1 MALPWPGEF
10 GRVALDSP
18 QSQID
23 WEIATP
29 GTPRYAA
36 VRDTACLREYMSAS
50 ARAITSLG
58 WSASSSIVIPA
69 EAPTDKLADA
79 WLIFKDAI
87 MFSSASAFA
96 RALARV

>member
-23 WEIATP
+23 CGNAIP

-36 VRDTACLREYMSAS
+36 VRDIACLREYMSAS

-69 EAPTDKLADA
+69 EAPTDRLADA

-87 MFSSASAFA
+87 LFSSATAFA
-96 RALARV
+96 PRLV